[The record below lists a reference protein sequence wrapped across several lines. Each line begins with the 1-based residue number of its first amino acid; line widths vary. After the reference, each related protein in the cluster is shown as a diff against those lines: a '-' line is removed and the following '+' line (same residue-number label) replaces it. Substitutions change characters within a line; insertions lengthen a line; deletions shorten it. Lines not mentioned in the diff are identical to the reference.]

1 MKLIVTKT
9 NLKNSLKN
17 LSGAI
22 KDDINLPI
30 LKNILIEALDDNNIK
45 LKATNLELAIISIL
59 NGKIIEKGKTTI
71 PLNILLE
78 IINNLQLERL
88 NINLINSKIEITTD
102 NYNAVLNTQSSE
114 DFPIIPLIKNK
125 NNYIRI
131 KGVILKE
138 SLNQVI
144 ISAQINEI
152 RPELNSVLLIYN
164 NNLKL
169 VTTDNFRLSEK
180 TIINTHFES
189 NFKENLKILIP
200 LKTAIELNKIINDDD
215 IVEIFIDENQ
225 ILFKTEGFELI
236 SRLISGSFP
245 DYEVIIPT
253 NFKTE
258 IVVNKE
264 DFINTIKLVSVLS
277 GKNFNINLK
286 INHKNIELS
295 SFNQLIGENK
305 TIIHGKINGEEKEIS
320 FNWKYLLDGVK
331 NIKTEEVFIGIS
343 EDNKPALIKST
354 KDEYFIYILMPILNI

>member
-1 MKLIVTKT
+1 M
-9 NLKNSLKN
+9 
-17 LSGAI
+17 
-22 KDDINLPI
+22 PI

-45 LKATNLELAIISIL
+45 LKATNLELAITSIL

-71 PLNILLE
+71 PLSILLE

-88 NINLINSKIEITTD
+88 NINSIDSKIEITTD
-102 NYNAVLNTQSSE
+102 NYNAILNTQSSE
-114 DFPIIPLIKNK
+114 DFPIIPSIKNK
-125 NNYIRI
+125 NNYIKI

-138 SLNQVI
+138 SLSQVI

-152 RPELNSVLLIYN
+152 RPELNSILLICN
-164 NNLKL
+164 NLNLKL

-180 TIINTHFES
+180 TITNTHFES
-189 NFKENLKILIP
+189 NFKNDLKILIP

-215 IVEIFIDENQ
+215 IVEIFVDENQ
-225 ILFKTEGFELI
+225 ILFKTENLELI
-236 SRLISGSFP
+236 SRLVSGSFP
-245 DYEVIIPT
+245 DYEAIIPI

-264 DFINTIKLVSVLS
+264 EFINGIKLVSVLS

-286 INHKNIELS
+286 INHKNIELF

-305 TIIHGKINGEEKEIS
+305 TIIQGKISGEEKEIA

-331 NIKTEEVFIGIS
+331 NIKTEDIFIGIS